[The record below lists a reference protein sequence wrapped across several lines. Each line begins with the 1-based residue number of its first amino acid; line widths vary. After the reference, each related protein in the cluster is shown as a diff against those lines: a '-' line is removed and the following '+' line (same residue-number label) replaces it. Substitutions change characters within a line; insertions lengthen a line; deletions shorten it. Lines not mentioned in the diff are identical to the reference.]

1 MLVEAGAEKD
11 QPAMEGVTPLFA
23 AAFSGRFEV
32 ARFLVQAMQH
42 RHGKLWQWNGL
53 VLCWTVCKHVLTL
66 CHRPALIGTADQT
79 PISASKIC
87 GPLRADLVI
96 GFHQLELVVAALI
109 LHFWLSSR
117 KCCISNSLRPPSHE
131 KKKSQYVAANTLFS
145 CLAGDWTIGIPP
157 KQQLSESCMVI
168 VGILLHLFHPSWVF
182 LKLQDGALKKARL
195 QCCNVSMCT
204 RATTHG
210 AVAPT
215 PAGCLGWGDCISFTS
230 ASQPAETF
238 RLCRHRLRPD
248 VGALLGGT
256 KREANRGFEI
266 SEDWDC

>member
-1 MLVEAGAEKD
+1 MANYGNGMALFCVE
-11 QPAMEGVTPLFA
+11 PFA
-23 AAFSGRFEV
+23 NPFWHSATGRRWSELPTKPQ
-32 ARFLVQAMQH
+32 FLPPKSVVH
-42 RHGKLWQWNGL
+42 WE
-53 VLCWTVCKHVLTL
+53 LTL
-66 CHRPALIGTADQT
+66 WSDFTFSTRARCCCINSSLLIELKKVLHFEQLET
-79 PISASKIC
+79 PIPWKEKVSIC
-87 GPLRADLVI
+87 GCQHTVFLPGR
-96 GFHQLELVVAALI
+96 
-109 LHFWLSSR
+109 WL
-117 KCCISNSLRPPSHE
+117 
-131 KKKSQYVAANTLFS
+131 TL
-145 CLAGDWTIGIPP
+145 GIPP

-182 LKLQDGALKKARL
+182 LKLQDGVLKKARL